1 MKDFLKKISKINWV
15 VRLKNPIF
23 VVQLLLA
30 IITPVLAYMGLTFQD
45 LTSWTK
51 LGEVILNALSNPY
64 ILGLIIVNAFNAL
77 TDPTTKGI
85 SDSEKALTY
94 TEPK

>member
-1 MKDFLKKISKINWV
+1 MKDFFKKISKINWV

-30 IITPVLAYMGLTFQD
+30 IITPVLAYMGITFQD
-45 LTSWTK
+45 LTSWEK

-64 ILGLIIVNAFNAL
+64 ILGLIIVSAFNAL

>member
-1 MKDFLKKISKINWV
+1 
-15 VRLKNPIF
+15 
-23 VVQLLLA
+23 
-30 IITPVLAYMGLTFQD
+30 MGITFQD
-45 LTSWTK
+45 LTSWEK

>member
-1 MKDFLKKISKINWV
+1 MKDFFKKISKINWV

-30 IITPVLAYMGLTFQD
+30 IITPVLAYMGITFQD
-45 LTSWTK
+45 LTSQEK

>member
-1 MKDFLKKISKINWV
+1 MKDFFKKISKINWV

-30 IITPVLAYMGLTFQD
+30 IITPVLAYMGITFQD
-45 LTSWTK
+45 LTSWGK

>member
-1 MKDFLKKISKINWV
+1 MKDFFKKISKINWV

-30 IITPVLAYMGLTFQD
+30 IITPVLAYMGITFQD
-45 LTSWTK
+45 LTSWAK

-85 SDSEKALTY
+85 SNSEKALTY